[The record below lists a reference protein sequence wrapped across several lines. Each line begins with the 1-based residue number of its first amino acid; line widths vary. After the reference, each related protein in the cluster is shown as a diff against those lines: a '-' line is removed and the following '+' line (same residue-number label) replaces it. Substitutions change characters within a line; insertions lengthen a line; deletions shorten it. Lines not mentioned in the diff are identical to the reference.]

1 MLKLMRDNLKNLKW
15 ILWFVV
21 FIFVLLIFVD
31 WGAGRGQGRGM
42 AGLAAKVG
50 GVAITEAEF
59 LRELR
64 STEERYR
71 QQYGEQWEQLRQQVD
86 LAAMTLQNMI
96 DREILLRHA
105 ARMGFRVED
114 EELLQR
120 IVSFPGLQRE
130 DGSFVGEE
138 LYARILRANQTTPEL
153 FEEALRRDM
162 LLEKLEQALAG
173 GIVIPDAEVEREYR
187 RRNEKASFEVLFVGS
202 NMAMN
207 RVTAT
212 EAEARAYY
220 DSHQEEFTHGEQ
232 RRLLYLLVDNLK
244 LRRALTVPESQIVE
258 YYTTHQNEFQT
269 SEEVRA
275 RHILIRPAT
284 QDDQGWRDAQTR
296 LREVA
301 QRAVAPG
308 ADFAALARQYSEDE
322 GSKAS
327 GGDLGWF
334 GRGRM
339 VKEFEDAVFALQVG
353 EVSGPVKSQFG
364 YHLIK
369 LEERRPAGVQPLEE
383 VRDRVRD
390 RVAEGLADAEG
401 SRRAAALRE
410 KIEAAKLTTDEQWRS
425 LVDDVVTSNVTPY
438 FAAGEAIPGI
448 GRDPELLAEVAAA
461 KEGAVGGPRRTPRGW
476 IVYRVAQIRKAGTTP
491 FEEAKQEAE
500 EGAKRQKA
508 VALLRQ
514 ELEAR
519 RANLRSAPFSTVAPL
534 VGGTANTVTDHT
546 RGGAIPGVGVAQALE
561 DAVFATSVGAV
572 TPVVAVGDRG
582 VAVAK
587 VTAKTLFDPQEFARD
602 KETVRKSL
610 VQGELDR
617 LLAALLAEAKREDP
631 PTVNQELLN
640 RFKNR
645 AG

>member
-31 WGAGRGQGRGM
+31 WGAGRGRGRGM
-42 AGLAAKVG
+42 EGLAAKVG
-50 GVAITEAEF
+50 GVAITEAQF

-114 EELLQR
+114 EELLKR

-138 LYARILRANQTTPEL
+138 RYTQILRANQTTPEA

-162 LLEKLEQALAG
+162 LLEKLEQALLG

-187 RRNEKASFEVLFVGS
+187 RRNEKASFDVLFVGS

-207 RVTAT
+207 RVTAS

-220 DSHQEEFTHGEQ
+220 DSHQDEFTHGEQ

-244 LRRALTVPESQIVE
+244 LRRTLTVPESQIVE

-284 QDDQGWRDAQTR
+284 QDEQGWRDAQTR

-301 QRAVAPG
+301 QRAMAPG

-353 EVSGPVKSQFG
+353 QVSGPVKSQFG

-369 LEERRPAGVQPLEE
+369 LEERRPAGVEPLEQ

-410 KIEAAKLTTDEQWRS
+410 KIEAAKLSTDEQWRS
-425 LVDDVVTSNVTPY
+425 LADDVVTSNVTPY
-438 FAAGEAIPGI
+438 FAAGEPIPGV

-476 IVYRVAQIRKAGTTP
+476 IVYRVSQIRKAGTTP

-514 ELEAR
+514 ELEGR
-519 RANLRSAPFSTVAPL
+519 RANLMSAPFSTVAPL

-546 RGGAIPGVGVAQALE
+546 RGSAIPGVGVAQALE
-561 DAVFATSVGAV
+561 EAVFATPIGGL

-587 VTAKTLFDPQEFARD
+587 VTAKTVFNAQEFARD

-610 VQGELDR
+610 VQAELDR